1 MTNDFQRRIIAEAVK
16 HGGAVTS
23 KNDQMAKTINEA
35 PMMSAVPTMFGYSK
49 SQFEAKIRQLLQKMG
64 FEKGITRMVTKPN
77 GNMVLYF
84 ANKVKARD
92 FAMTFQGMTRRM
104 SGGSNIVQFT
114 TGADMTPDQ
123 KKLATGA
130 EAMVELMLNKLKKES
145 LDNESYIFMA
155 LENLYEEFVASGGM
169 KNEVLEEKKKEFV
182 EDGEDEVEEGFAQPT
197 EKELMLSIK
206 WLESIMKDP
215 AKAKKSGMSMQD
227 IKDNIAAAKDMLAFG
242 KKHGSKIKNEE
253 VEEAYA
259 HPDEKVLGRF
269 YEKTGKQAFEY
280 RISQDS
286 WGKSHGYPHEV
297 CVSRKDYKG
306 KGDWRA
312 ANVKGTVCYIVTD
325 EGEGGKPVVEKWDIT
340 RHIKYVKAEG
350 FEDEVEVLSE
360 STPMQKQA
368 DFIKGLPAAAV
379 KDIRALKLPSM
390 KSGIPQNISQDK
402 VNKLTN
408 ILKKHKVKLF
418 NNSDYQSMV
427 VIMQWFDTVHKEEVE
442 VAEQFKAGDKVK
454 VPHKGKMVSG
464 KIVRFDNGGTGK
476 AQQHGGGYV
485 VDVGEPASI
494 LVPKHKVQKE
504 EIEVTEAKDSFPKP
518 FKKGEAL
525 WIPGM
530 NKRGQL
536 IGYTAS
542 KNVVGGLFTLVLPD
556 NKQKQFTA
564 SQLFKA
570 NPTKMLKKEEVEVS
584 ESATKRAIENFMYS
598 IPKAAIAEL
607 KSLMK
612 QQKGGGVAQGVMRLA
627 SVTAILNKHGVEKR
641 FMGFNTANLV
651 NDYFDTFFGESVE
664 ENEEVE
670 VVEDYKA
677 VLKGVR
683 MIKLNRPVAFAN
695 LEVGP
700 VYSLMYDTSYMGEP
714 MYRLSAPGKKPS
726 GRISGKKI
734 AKAINDNSMVVAEG
748 AVDES
753 SWGGGF
759 ETSREAQAKVQAG
772 LRADAKREKIL
783 KRIGKGRKI
792 GKSVKKEEAEVTE
805 EKMNNYIAFYSGKKI
820 SVQAPTSFAAQQ
832 KAAAMLKVS
841 PKKHHMITVK
851 LADVSHSTAE
861 ETEVNEASLPT
872 KAEFDQISKE
882 LAVKKLRR
890 TTTHRALRNGGI
902 KLINSVGRI
911 TLMRIAIKY
920 LGKETTRFL
929 ITKVPV
935 VGLVLGTI
943 FAANRLAKGEYVKAA
958 VELVGGVATTL
969 PGFGLPVAL
978 ACDAFLAVGDVYK
991 IKQMNDDFNKVKTG
1005 SMSEEDFKKKW
1016 KLEQLK
1022 NESFNHPK
1030 HKEFESAIDELLTEI
1045 KTAEENGLVEY
1056 YEEEEDGSERLI
1068 EGDELITVKRSML

>member
-1 MTNDFQRRIIAEAVK
+1 MTNDFQRRIIAEAAK

-64 FEKGITRMVTKPN
+64 FEKGITRIVTKPN

-155 LENLYEEFVASGGM
+155 LENLHEEFIASGGM

-242 KKHGSKIKNEE
+242 KKHGSKMKNEE

-325 EGEGGKPVVEKWDIT
+325 EGEGGKPVVEKWTIT
-340 RHIKYVKAEG
+340 KHIKYVKAEG
-350 FEDEVEVLSE
+350 FEADVEV
-360 STPMQKQA
+360 T
-368 DFIKGLPAAAV
+368 
-379 KDIRALKLPSM
+379 
-390 KSGIPQNISQDK
+390 
-402 VNKLTN
+402 
-408 ILKKHKVKLF
+408 
-418 NNSDYQSMV
+418 
-427 VIMQWFDTVHKEEVE
+427 
-442 VAEQFKAGDKVK
+442 EQFKAGDRVK

-464 KIVRFDNGGTGK
+464 KIVRFDGGGTSK

-494 LVPKHKVQKE
+494 TVPKQKVQK
-504 EIEVTEAKDSFPKP
+504 
-518 FKKGEAL
+518 
-525 WIPGM
+525 
-530 NKRGQL
+530 
-536 IGYTAS
+536 
-542 KNVVGGLFTLVLPD
+542 
-556 NKQKQFTA
+556 
-564 SQLFKA
+564 
-570 NPTKMLKKEEVEVS
+570 
-584 ESATKRAIENFMYS
+584 
-598 IPKAAIAEL
+598 
-607 KSLMK
+607 
-612 QQKGGGVAQGVMRLA
+612 
-627 SVTAILNKHGVEKR
+627 
-641 FMGFNTANLV
+641 
-651 NDYFDTFFGESVE
+651 
-664 ENEEVE
+664 EEVE

-683 MIKLNRPVAFAN
+683 MVKLNRPVAFAN

-734 AKAINDNSMVVAEG
+734 AKAINDNLMVVAEG

-792 GKSVKKEEAEVTE
+792 GKSVKKEEVTE